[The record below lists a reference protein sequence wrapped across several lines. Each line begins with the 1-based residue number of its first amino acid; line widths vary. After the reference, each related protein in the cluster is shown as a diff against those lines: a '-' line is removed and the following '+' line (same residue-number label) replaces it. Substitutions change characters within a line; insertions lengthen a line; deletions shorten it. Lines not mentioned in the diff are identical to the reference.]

1 MDLYFEISQMKK
13 VQEET
18 FNMVK
23 NLCTSGIVDNN
34 REKVYDLKDLEDR
47 LHVSRRTLFKWKSEG
62 KMKFSQ
68 VGKKIF
74 ITDVELQ
81 KFLETN
87 KQD

>member
-13 VQEET
+13 VLEET

-23 NLCTSGIVDNN
+23 DFRNNGIVGNKD
-34 REKVYDLKDLEDR
+34 KVYDLKDLEDR

-62 KMKFSQ
+62 RMRFSQ
-68 VGKKIF
+68 IGKKIF
-74 ITDVELQ
+74 ITDSEL
-81 KFLETN
+81 KRFLETN